1 MTSGY
6 SGTPLAKKLGLKTGM
21 SMLVQNAPRTYE
33 DYFLDYPEDI
43 ASPTKPKPETLDF
56 IHIFETEFAKL
67 GPSITCL
74 KPLLKKNGT
83 MWISWPKGSSKI
95 PTDIKRDP
103 MRELILGLGLVD
115 VKICAIDQD
124 WSGLKF
130 VYRLKDR

>member
-1 MTSGY
+1 MDIRAH
-6 SGTPLAKKLGLKTGM
+6 PLPKKLGLKSGM
-21 SMLVQNAPRTYE
+21 SLIVKNTPRTYTQF
-33 DYFLDYPEDI
+33 FLDYPTDI
-43 ASPTKPKPETLDF
+43 FTPPKPKPESIDF
-56 IHIFETEFAKL
+56 IHIFETEFKNL
-67 GPSITCL
+67 EPIITRF
-74 KPLLKKNGT
+74 KPLLKKNGL

-115 VKICAIDQD
+115 VKVCAIDKD